1 MVSKFNY
8 TSNQNLFTPII
19 FREDFKD
26 AQLSATQAWSLFF
39 SAGQEENLFGENRE
53 IGWFYNNV
61 LLASVVLFGL
71 TAALF
76 SAPISPLF

>member
-1 MVSKFNY
+1 MVKDFNY
-8 TSNQNLFTPII
+8 APNENLFTPIV
-19 FREDFKD
+19 FRKDFKD
-26 AQLSATQAWSLFF
+26 ATISATQAWSLFF

-53 IGWFYNNV
+53 IGWFYKNV
-61 LLASVVLFGL
+61 ILSSVIVFGL